1 MGKDLNR
8 RYFPVHKLV
17 FRRRSLQSILREQ
30 HRILGVVDVQEDLH
44 WDHCLNFLRAVIQC
58 GEVVHHLVPRRL

>member
-30 HRILGVVDVQEDLH
+30 HRILGVVNVQEDLH
-44 WDHCLNFLRAVIQC
+44 WDHCLNFLRAVI
-58 GEVVHHLVPRRL
+58 